1 MAPINSNSYVSP
13 RLRAKMALFE
23 IKFVEPSWVLVIVAN
38 KFSIRL
44 IVLLPGNHM
53 SWDFYRFIYLAWVA

>member
-13 RLRAKMALFE
+13 RLHAKMALFE

-38 KFSIRL
+38 KFSICL

-53 SWDFYRFIYLAWVA
+53 SWDFYRFIYLVWVA